1 MSEPSETV
9 ALPASLRWLKTLVIV
24 LTTVMI
30 VGIVLL
36 VGTMIVKLNTTTPTL
51 PDAITLPNGTKATA
65 FTQGDTWYAV
75 VTTGDEILIF
85 DRTTGALRQRVQVT
99 D

>member
-36 VGTMIVKLNTTTPTL
+36 VGTMIVKLNTTAPPL

-75 VTTGDEILIF
+75 VTTGNEILIF